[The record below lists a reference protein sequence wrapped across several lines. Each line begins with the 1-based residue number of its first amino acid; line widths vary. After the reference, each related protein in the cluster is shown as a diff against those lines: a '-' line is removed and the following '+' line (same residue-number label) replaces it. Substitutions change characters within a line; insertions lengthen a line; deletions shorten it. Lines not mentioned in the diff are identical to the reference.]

1 MPSGSQAW
9 RQTKRVAVRAAD
21 VAAFAPRT
29 AAFAVKAQL
38 RQGRADIDGPP
49 NAALTAGLVA
59 QVAVDEL
66 ILAFFRSSGRSA
78 LTDAALAATGEEV
91 LEADRVFQ
99 ARGGAGAPPPDH

>member
-29 AAFAVKAQL
+29 AAFAGKAQL
-38 RQGRADIDGPP
+38 RHGRADIDGPP

-59 QVAVDEL
+59 QVALDEM
-66 ILAFFRSSGRSA
+66 ILAFFRSSGRWA
-78 LTDAALAATGEEV
+78 LTDAALAATGQTV
-91 LEADRVFQ
+91 LQPNRLVQ
-99 ARGGAGAPPPDH
+99 SRGMTC